1 MRIIPWMAL
10 GATAL
15 AAAAALAAADDL
27 RVVKRG
33 ETIPPYS
40 LTALSGPNVDNASKR
55 ERASIIVYLSAQ
67 QVSSTRAAVDSQQ
80 VATALRR
87 SDLELQHITAD
98 VAQANWFRE
107 FRDSAGV
114 RAPLGLDFDRIFYG
128 QLGVIVLPT
137 TIVVDAKGRLKHV
150 IAGYKPDFA
159 HVLDAYARHAL
170 GLLDDAQLE
179 EALAAKGFARDAP
192 ADRAARHRAAAN
204 LLRERGLLE
213 DAEKELRKAIEIDP
227 QGVDSRLDL
236 ASLCIALRRFDE
248 AESLVNEAVKIEA
261 DNRRAKLL
269 RGILRY
275 HAGDLDEA
283 ERILTESLVL
293 NTDPA
298 RAHYFLGLIHEA
310 RKNSEKALEHYRKA
324 LERLLGEKP

>member
-1 MRIIPWMAL
+1 MRITHWMTLGVLAL
-10 GATAL
+10 S
-15 AAAAALAAADDL
+15 AAAAADDL
-27 RVVKRG
+27 RVIKRG
-33 ETIPPYS
+33 EAVPPYS
-40 LTALSGPNVDNASKR
+40 LKALSGPNLDNASNR
-55 ERASIIVYLSAQ
+55 ERACIIVYLSAQ

-107 FRDSAGV
+107 FRDSASV
-114 RAPLGLDFDRIFYG
+114 RAPLGLDFDRVFYG

-137 TIVVDAKGRLKHV
+137 TIVVDAQGRLRHV
-150 IAGYKPDFA
+150 IAGYKPDYA
-159 HVLDAYARHAL
+159 HVLEACSRHAL
-170 GLLDDAQLE
+170 GLLNDAQLD
-179 EALAAKGFARDAP
+179 EALKAKGFNRDTP
-192 ADRAARHRAAAN
+192 ADRAARHRAAAG
-204 LLRERGLLE
+204 LLRERGLLD

-248 AESLVNEAVKIEA
+248 AEALVSETVKIEA

-269 RGILRY
+269 RGMLAY
-275 HAGDLDEA
+275 HAGRLDEA
-283 ERILTESLVL
+283 EKTLTESLVL

-298 RAHYFLGLIHEA
+298 RTHYYLGLIYEA
-310 RKNSEKALEHYRKA
+310 KKNADKALEHYRQA